1 MIYQLL
7 SNLILPATFNSPQQ
21 VTEQSDGF
29 QGLGRG
35 LLRGGRR
42 VIVTLLTAF
51 SIPATSL
58 SLFPCTL
65 SSLPPLAPR
74 GPFAFQETSDV
85 PSKFPPRA
93 SIFTVSFA
101 RSAWPQWS
109 AQCLL
114 TSYPGIALIS
124 LCKITTPPS
133 PSPPP
138 YACTIFSH
146 SGCSLWMDVY
156 VHGHLPRPPH

>member
-101 RSAWPQWS
+101 RSAAVPTD
-109 AQCLL
+109 LL
-114 TSYPGIALIS
+114 PRDCPDLSVQNYNPTLTIPSS
-124 LCKITTPPS
+124 LCLHCFFT
-133 PSPPP
+133 
-138 YACTIFSH
+138 
-146 SGCSLWMDVY
+146 
-156 VHGHLPRPPH
+156 